1 MSGGW
6 RQHTLRVRLAL
17 WYAGAGVAVLVAV
30 AMLALVT
37 GVWVPNKRLDV
48 VLVLLLGLPGAACA
62 FAASGYFV
70 AGRALDFYRE
80 TQQRPA
86 HLSFDVRLAGSAW
99 LLLEQCDCAPL
110 ARLRVGM
117 CGDHLEP
124 LDLELP

>member
-62 FAASGYFV
+62 TGRHNTAGNHLPAS
-70 AGRALDFYRE
+70 RDE
-80 TQQRPA
+80 
-86 HLSFDVRLAGSAW
+86 
-99 LLLEQCDCAPL
+99 
-110 ARLRVGM
+110 
-117 CGDHLEP
+117 
-124 LDLELP
+124 